1 MCILNKTSKLIFT
14 SLLPL
19 SLLLILP
26 TITHAAKWKLVWNDE
41 FTQNGL
47 PDTTKWNYEVG
58 FVRNNENQ
66 YYTKARLENARVENG
81 ILLIEG
87 RHEKYPNAQ
96 YIPGSKNWNT
106 DRPEA
111 DYTSASLT
119 TRGKFDWKYGRIE
132 VRAALPHGKGVWPAI
147 WLLGTKKGWPTG
159 GEIDIMEYVG
169 HDPERI
175 HTTVHFGESRATLKS
190 KGAKKSFPGQ
200 VNGFHVYA
208 MEWFPDRLDFFF
220 DDEKYFSYNIEEA
233 GSGEENPFRNPQY
246 LILNLAL
253 GGTWGREIDDANLPQ
268 QFQIDYVRIY
278 QFEN

>member
-1 MCILNKTSKLIFT
+1 MFILTKNQRPLIT
-14 SLLPL
+14 SLLSL

-26 TITHAAKWKLVWNDE
+26 TLAHAAKWKLVWNDE

-58 FVRNNENQ
+58 FVRNNEKQ
-66 YYTKARLENARVENG
+66 YYTKARLENARVEDG
-81 ILLIEG
+81 MLVIEG

-96 YIPGSKNWNT
+96 YVPGSKNWNT
-106 DRPEA
+106 DRSEA

-119 TRGKFDWKYGRIE
+119 TRGKADWKYGRIE

-147 WLLGTKKGWPTG
+147 WLLGTKKGWPAG

-169 HDPERI
+169 HDPKRI
-175 HTTVHFGESRATLKS
+175 HTTVHFGESRASLKS

-200 VNGFHVYA
+200 VNSFHVYA
-208 MEWFPDRLDFFF
+208 MEWYPDRMDFFF
-220 DDEKYFSYNIEEA
+220 DDEKYFTYNLNEA
-233 GSGEENPFRNPQY
+233 GPGEDNPFRNPQY

-253 GGTWGREIDDANLPQ
+253 GGSWGREIDDSNLPQ
-268 QFQIDYVRIY
+268 QFKIDYVRVY
-278 QFEN
+278 QFEE